1 MSEGVQERPP
11 SREGTPVPRQGEVL
25 RGNSMI
31 YAEGEGTAV
40 LYKELLKKKKA
51 IKTKFTL
58 SSKEAKAA
66 LAENR
71 AKLGSHYYSD
81 MVRAR
86 IHVAVEEAIGWQTQ
100 FNQTFSEMLTMIDS
114 LEYDEEGAQEREK
127 QRFYDEIKSEWDKEV
142 KRLAEYRDYLTS
154 TEAQIAHP
162 GARGS
167 GDRSDRE
174 ETVTR

>member
-1 MSEGVQERPP
+1 MSSEE
-11 SREGTPVPRQGEVL
+11 S
-25 RGNSMI
+25 
-31 YAEGEGTAV
+31 
-40 LYKELLKKKKA
+40 
-51 IKTKFTL
+51 
-58 SSKEAKAA
+58 KAA

-100 FNQTFSEMLTMIDS
+100 FNQTFSEMLTMIDG

-162 GARGS
+162 GARSS
-167 GDRSDRE
+167 GDRPGRE
-174 ETVTR
+174 ETVTSHLRIYPS